1 MKLFVASVFF
11 LTVFVLGHL
20 QSATVNAQAE
30 FQQQAP
36 HVHGT
41 ALLTLVQDRSTLL
54 IEFESPAI
62 NIVGFEHAPQNP
74 SQRLAIEEAIQILE
88 SIDTVLLL
96 SALDCEMENTSAAT
110 TGEFSAHTHDGHSQH
125 DHSHGHAHEH
135 GGFRV
140 VYELNCQS
148 GTLPPSIA
156 INAFANFQG
165 LEVIEAQWA
174 LNRSQGAR
182 RIPSSLNQ
190 LRLNP

>member
-1 MKLFVASVFF
+1 MKFLVASGFFLALFVPSGLPSSSV
-11 LTVFVLGHL
+11 H
-20 QSATVNAQAE
+20 AQAG
-30 FQQQAP
+30 FQQQTP

-41 ALLTLVQDRSTLL
+41 ALLTLVQDGSTLL

-74 SQRLAIEEAIQILE
+74 SQRQAIEEAIQILE
-88 SIDTVLLL
+88 SIDSVLLL

-135 GGFRV
+135 AGFRV

-156 INAFANFQG
+156 INAFANFRG
-165 LEVIEAQWA
+165 LEVIDAQWA

-182 RIPSSLNQ
+182 RVPSSLDQ
-190 LRLNP
+190 LRLDP

>member
-1 MKLFVASVFF
+1 MKFLVASGFFLALFVLSGLPSSSV
-11 LTVFVLGHL
+11 H
-20 QSATVNAQAE
+20 AQAG
-30 FQQQAP
+30 FQQQTP

-41 ALLTLVQDRSTLL
+41 ALLTLVQDGSTLL

-74 SQRLAIEEAIQILE
+74 SQRQAIEEAIQILE
-88 SIDTVLLL
+88 SIDSVLLL

-135 GGFRV
+135 AGFRV
-140 VYELNCQS
+140 VYELNCRS

-156 INAFANFQG
+156 INAFANFRG
-165 LEVIEAQWA
+165 LEVIDAQWA

-182 RIPSSLNQ
+182 RVPSSLDQ
-190 LRLNP
+190 LRLDP